1 MPRYS
6 DELEAVLACEQALR
20 RRIAE
25 RIAEEG
31 GAPLGGGLSP
41 EHVAAADAAIASW
54 QNEGEEMQD
63 LAAFRPMGP
72 LQGCW
77 RSTAPSWSGSTTCA
91 TAGCLESHGRFAP
104 AAFREPLL
112 PMMRREPPGEL
123 KSKA

>member
-25 RIAEEG
+25 RIAEEA
-31 GAPLGGGLSP
+31 GAPVRGGLSP

-54 QNEGEEMQD
+54 QSEGEEIQD

-72 LQGCW
+72 LQELLAEH
-77 RSTAPSWSGSTTCA
+77 RAI
-91 TAGCLESHGRFAP
+91 LERIDD
-104 AAFREPLL
+104 
-112 PMMRREPPGEL
+112 MRDRRL
-123 KSKA
+123 S